1 MLKVLPLGA
10 EADFGIFAKE
20 ARHMKT
26 DWNLI
31 RQMMGAA
38 IDACERIE
46 AAGYTEADRDASIE
60 VGGQQVSVHDFLVS
74 AWTLPESLRYQ
85 IIRERHDQAA
95 DLAYVPEAARILV
108 AMAQASAELI
118 GAGDTSPAGDGIQKM
133 IQWFGSHAAPG
144 IEQAIAD
151 RRGCVG

>member
-1 MLKVLPLGA
+1 
-10 EADFGIFAKE
+10 
-20 ARHMKT
+20 MKT

-31 RQMMGAA
+31 REMMGAA

-46 AAGYTEADRDASIE
+46 AAGYSENDRDATIA

-74 AWTLPESLRYQ
+74 AWTLPENLRYQ

-95 DLAYVPEAARILV
+95 DLPYVPEAARVLV

-118 GAGDTSPAGDGIQKM
+118 NAGDTSPAGDDIQKL
-133 IQWFGSHAAPG
+133 IQWFGNHAAPG
-144 IEQAIAD
+144 IERAIAD
-151 RRGCVG
+151 RRRAVA